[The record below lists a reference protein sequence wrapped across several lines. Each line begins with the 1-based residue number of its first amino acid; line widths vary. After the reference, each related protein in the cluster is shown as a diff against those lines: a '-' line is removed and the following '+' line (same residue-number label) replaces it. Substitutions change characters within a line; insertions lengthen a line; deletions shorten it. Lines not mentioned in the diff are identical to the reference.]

1 MRFYIALRCL
11 IIVCVAAVAFQVSA
25 RPAAALS
32 ETTLRSVVS
41 VLPLWPGKPQGGS
54 GVPTGKAPEG
64 SGVVIGS
71 GGLVATAYHVVEP
84 AIRTD
89 VRLYDGRVLPAE
101 LVGAD
106 PASDIALLRI
116 PVDLPP
122 FERASRPALADRAC
136 IIANAYGLDLSV
148 TCGVV
153 SARNVANA
161 GFNAVEDFY
170 QTDAAANPGSSGG
183 ALVDEDGRLIGMV
196 SAIFASSADTN
207 IGVNYAVSTDL
218 LDRVVSALKD
228 GREVSYFS
236 PGWGLEMPPRA
247 ELAQRAGVK
256 VVSLAKDG
264 PAAEGGIKVGDLVVA
279 AGDRRIRHP
288 RDLVSAL
295 ALIRPGETIDLD
307 IYRGGERE
315 TLKLRFAGQPAEP
328 SSGSQGPI
336 GTPDCP
342 HADDICAARQAV
354 FPVESFDPLASS
366 VRIAP
371 NLLVTNRHVVADRE
385 TATVFTPAGPLTGK
399 ILASAY
405 QGDLALIEVDGL
417 PEGGLLLDPGSE
429 PDLSGALHAVGADI
443 AQRQVRVF
451 QPGEVL
457 FGPDPKAPLGRL
469 HVTSF
474 MQPGVSGGALVD
486 GQGRLAGIAVG
497 GGQGRFEAIPIEDI
511 RRLTSLRNAPDAAS
525 AQQRLGAAL
534 AKCAG
539 EVDAAAGLRPGNAAA
554 EAAARMKEACLAA
567 DNQGL
572 YLEAGRALGQAG
584 AFSEAIELHEAAV
597 RQTPNSLNA
606 RLTLLVSLQLAGRFE
621 AMLPHASFVLEHLPG
636 DPQAL
641 RFAIQSGVWAGDK
654 ALAEKAYSFME
665 DADPRQAQAARRFI
679 DNPPPKPRPR

>member
-1 MRFYIALRCL
+1 MRFDIALKCL
-11 IIVCVAAVAFQVSA
+11 IIACVSA
-25 RPAAALS
+25 VVFQAWTRPAAALS
-32 ETTLRSVVS
+32 ETALRSVVS

-64 SGVVIGS
+64 SGVVIGA
-71 GGLVATAYHVVEP
+71 GGLIATAYHVVEP

-89 VRLYDGRVLPAE
+89 VRLFDGRILPAE

-116 PVDLPP
+116 PVDLPS

-148 TCGVV
+148 TCGVI

-218 LDRVVSALKD
+218 LDRVVAVLKD

-256 VVSLAKDG
+256 VVSLAGDG

-295 ALIRPGETIDLD
+295 ALVIPGDTIDLD
-307 IYRGGERE
+307 IYRDGKRE
-315 TLKLRFAGQPAEP
+315 VIRLQYSEKSAEQ
-328 SSGSQGPI
+328 SSGTQDRI

-342 HADDICAARQAV
+342 YAEAICETRQAV

-371 NLLVTNRHVVADRE
+371 NLLVTNRHVVADKE

-399 ILASAY
+399 IVPSAY
-405 QGDLALIEVDGL
+405 EGDLALIEVDGL
-417 PEGGLLLDPGSE
+417 PDGGLILNPASE
-429 PDLSGALHAVGADI
+429 FDSGGALHAVGADI

-451 QPGEVL
+451 QPGQL
-457 FGPDPKAPLGRL
+457 LLGPDPKAPLGRL

-486 GQGRLAGIAVG
+486 RRGQLAGIAVG
-497 GGQGRFEAIPIEDI
+497 GGQGRFEAIPLGDI
-511 RRLTSLRNAPDAAS
+511 RELVTLRNGSDAGTV
-525 AQQRLGAAL
+525 QKHLGVAL

-539 EVDAAAGLRPGNAAA
+539 EVDAATGLRPGNAAV
-554 EAAARMKEACLAA
+554 EAAARMKDACLAA

-584 AFSEAIELHEAAV
+584 AFTAAIELHEAAV

-621 AMLPHASFVLEHLPG
+621 AMLPHASFVLEHLPK

-641 RFAIQSGVWAGDK
+641 RFAIQSGVWAGDP

-679 DNPPPKPRPR
+679 DNPPPRPRPR